1 MSKFFKTGL
10 AFVGSV
16 LMVSTLYAQATIEEV
31 IVTAQRTEQSL
42 QDVPIAVSA
51 FTDEM
56 LSERQIEVAS
66 DIQLQVPGV
75 AYSANTFGGGGFA
88 IRGIANFATA
98 ASADAGV
105 EVHLNGLPLGS
116 TSTNEMGY
124 MDMAR
129 IEVLRGPQGTLFGR
143 NSTGGVVNL
152 ISARPDLDA
161 FEGKTKIQY
170 GKNNEKQLDL
180 MLNIPI
186 SDELGLRLAY
196 NNFEKDG
203 VNKNLYTA
211 LANEPFDNRNS
222 SMWRAT
228 LQWEAADDLTVTLI
242 HNSFDEESSR
252 TQQDGT
258 WCATGGNL
266 VQGCVIGGPQVFN
279 AIHPVSNG
287 STVPGLLGGTL
298 DFYVP
303 SNLTNGTAD
312 EGRIYNPNALVATS
326 LALKEDKGTVPQ
338 DFFQSNV
345 WGSPRHDV
353 QESTSQFILEK
364 DYDSGSLTYAYNDN
378 IRTFYRDTTSFSSE
392 ASGLRW
398 SQAVKNSTLYA
409 PASDPNGEGLPLG
422 YSNSII
428 APNCVVEQLKSGIF
442 CPGGEGVRGNHIL
455 PVSGDAF
462 HQEISSKTHEIKY
475 VSDMDGF
482 FNFLIGAIDIS
493 NNTHSYYDVYA
504 SGITLNALS
513 LPESIAGNNRTL
525 SRGALICANG
535 FNVTGAN
542 LPGCTE
548 AAVTGGNALLQNP
561 AVIAGAA
568 ALTAGIK
575 GAPFNSAATVT
586 PFDLANDMVSR
597 LDGLYTEHF
606 HNVTD
611 SYKLDSTALFTE
623 FYFDVN
629 DQHRITA
636 GLRYNEDTKGVSVNA
651 TFYKVPVISNWAAN
665 KQLANG
671 IGGTCGID
679 PATGRAGS
687 VTYTLQNGL
696 PVGLTEK
703 TADCFDKGIK
713 GDQVATIGQ
722 QIGMFPGG
730 TPAQGTTNGSAPL
743 GALPANNAD
752 YTKYNIPTIK
762 DFSETTG
769 RLVWDFQIDDDT
781 LFYASYS
788 KGFKG
793 GGFNPPF
800 NADQFPDTPFTFEST
815 EVDSIE
821 FGVKAAVPEV
831 GLIANASIYYNDFKN
846 FHIGVIRNETAI
858 NTGMPL
864 ENMGAEL
871 ELYLTPPSVPGL
883 AFNMMMSYATS
894 EIGTFSM
901 INPHDLGGHY
911 RKQASTGN
919 MDGYTDWHVA
929 KNFTAN
935 SFLINREALGTTYGR
950 ILDVQ
955 LTDTFTTL
963 QAAGISAQLSENPTQ
978 AATRLGNMLVQANQ
992 GLAATNEIY
1001 NALHCTAGKTVGTT
1015 QIIAAN
1021 SCAGKTALTATQV
1034 NFTLIPFE
1042 SSAAAVGY
1050 GNLGQV
1056 CHNFAAT
1063 GGVNTCFP
1071 AALGGSAGAAP
1082 TASLIYGGPGG
1093 ANATGTTSSTGML
1106 LPSLVNR
1113 STGTDLQTG
1122 GVCAL
1127 FKAMTDHAATT
1138 TNTNQLTQATGEVC
1152 ADTVVDGK
1160 AVGGKWLSSGLEQN
1174 LSGNE
1179 MPYPELTMSLGLAY
1193 TFQTNNLEVTP
1204 RVDYYYQSD
1213 AYSSV
1218 FNIEAQKIKAWDE
1231 INFSLMIVPTDADW
1245 NIRFWAQNL
1254 TDDRNVTGSGVGNSS
1269 VGHTTGVF
1277 VREGRSFG
1285 MSFGIGF

>member
-1 MSKFFKTGL
+1 MSKFFKTSL
-10 AFVGSV
+10 AFVGSI

-75 AYSANTFGGGGFA
+75 AYSANTFGSGGFA

-98 ASADAGV
+98 ASSDAGV
-105 EVHLNGLPLGS
+105 EVHLNGLPLGA

-129 IEVLRGPQGTLFGR
+129 IEVLRGPQGTLYGR

-152 ISARPDLDA
+152 ITARPDLDA
-161 FEGKTKIQY
+161 FEGRAKIQY

-180 MLNIPI
+180 MLNVPI
-186 SDELGLRLAY
+186 SDELGLRVAY
-196 NNFEKDG
+196 NNFEKEG
-203 VNKNLYTA
+203 VNKNLYSK
-211 LANEPFDNRNS
+211 LAGQPFDNRDS
-222 SMWRAT
+222 YMWRAT
-228 LQWEAADDLTVTLI
+228 LKWEAADDLTVTLL
-242 HNSFDEESSR
+242 HSAFDEESSR

-258 WCATGGNL
+258 WCQTGGNL
-266 VQGCVIGGPQVFN
+266 VQGCVMGGDQVFN
-279 AIHPVSNG
+279 AIHPISNG
-287 STVPGLLGGTL
+287 STVPGLLGQTL
-298 DFYVP
+298 GFYVP

-312 EGRIYNPNALVATS
+312 EGRIYAPMNGNTPLLPQDT
-326 LALKEDKGTVPQ
+326 GTVPQ

-345 WGSPRHDV
+345 WAAPRHDV
-353 QESTSQFILEK
+353 QESTSQFILDK
-364 DYDSGSLTYAYNDN
+364 DFDNGSLSYAYNDN
-378 IRTFYRDTTSFSSE
+378 QRQFYRDTTSLSSE
-392 ASGLRW
+392 GSGVRW
-398 SQAVKNSTLYA
+398 SAGVKGSALYA
-409 PASDPNGEGLPLG
+409 PSTDANGEGLPLG
-422 YSNSII
+422 FSNSQI
-428 APNCVVEQLKSGIF
+428 APNCVVEEMKSGIF

-462 HQEISSKTHEIKY
+462 HQRVNSKTHEIKY
-475 VSDMDGF
+475 VSNLDGM
-482 FNFLIGAIDIS
+482 FNFLVGAIDIS

-504 SGITLNALS
+504 SGITLNAYS
-513 LPESIAGNNRTL
+513 LPGTIGSSTRSAL
-525 SRGALICANG
+525 RGALLCAA
-535 FNVTGAN
+535 TGSTTA
-542 LPGCTE
+542 PCSAT
-548 AAVTGGNALLQNP
+548 AVATGNALLQ
-561 AVIAGAA
+561 ADAIVGGAA
-568 ALTAGIK
+568 ALTAGIQGLG
-575 GAPFNSAATVT
+575 GAGTVT

-597 LDGLYTEHF
+597 VDGLYTEHF
-606 HNVTD
+606 HNLTD
-611 SYKLDSTALFTE
+611 AYKLDSSAIFTE
-623 FYFDVN
+623 FYFDIN
-629 DQHRITA
+629 ERHRLTA
-636 GLRYNEDTKGVSVNA
+636 GLRYNEDTKSVSVNA
-651 TFYKVPVISNWAAN
+651 TFYKVPVISNWNSGAAG
-665 KQLANG
+665 AGG
-671 IGGTCGID
+671 IGGDCGFD
-679 PATGRAGS
+679 PSTGRAKS
-687 VTYTLQNGL
+687 ATYTALG
-696 PVGLTEK
+696 GGIFS
-703 TADCFDKGIK
+703 TADNAACFNAGLDSSG
-713 GDQVATIGQ
+713 ARTIGQ

-730 TPAQGTTNGSAPL
+730 TVAQGTTNGSTPL
-743 GALPANNAD
+743 GVLPANNAD
-752 YTKYNIPTIK
+752 YTSFGIPTIK

-769 RLVWDFQIDDDT
+769 RLVWDFQINDDT
-781 LFYASYS
+781 LFYMSYA

-800 NADQFPDTPFTFEST
+800 NAAQFPDTPFTFEST
-815 EVDSIE
+815 GVDSIE

-831 GLIANASIYYNDFKN
+831 GLIANASVYYNDFKN

-883 AFNMMMSYATS
+883 SFNMMMSYATS

-919 MDGYTDWHVA
+919 MDGYTDWHVS

-935 SFLINREALGTTYGR
+935 SFLIAKEAMGTTYGR

-955 LTDTFTTL
+955 LAPVF
-963 QAAGISAQLSENPTQ
+963 AAMQVGGTVGDGGAGDAA
-978 AATRLGNMLVQANQ
+978 AATANA
-992 GLAATNEIY
+992 GLAASNEIY
-1001 NALHCTAGKTVGTT
+1001 RALHCTAGDGGT
-1015 QIIAAN
+1015 IAAS
-1021 SCAGKTALTATQV
+1021 SCGTKKALTANDV
-1034 NFTLIPFE
+1034 NLTMIPFE

-1056 CHNFAAT
+1056 CHNFASA
-1063 GGVNTCFP
+1063 GGVNSCLP
-1071 AALGGSAGAAP
+1071 AALGGTAAVAP
-1082 TASLIYGGPGG
+1082 TTSLIYAGAE
-1093 ANATGTTSSTGML
+1093 ANATNTNSTTGML

-1113 STGTDLQTG
+1113 ATGTDLQTG
-1122 GVCAL
+1122 GVCGL
-1127 FKAMTDHAATT
+1127 FQAMVDHAGDVTR
-1138 TNTNQLTQATGEVC
+1138 NNELSLATGEVC
-1152 ADTVVDGK
+1152 ASTVVDGVTVK
-1160 AVGGKWLSSGLEQN
+1160 GKFLSSGLEQN
-1174 LSGNE
+1174 LTGNE
-1179 MPYPELTMSLGLAY
+1179 MPYPELTMSMGLAY

-1204 RVDYYYQSD
+1204 RLDYYYQSD

-1245 NIRFWAQNL
+1245 NVRFWAQNL